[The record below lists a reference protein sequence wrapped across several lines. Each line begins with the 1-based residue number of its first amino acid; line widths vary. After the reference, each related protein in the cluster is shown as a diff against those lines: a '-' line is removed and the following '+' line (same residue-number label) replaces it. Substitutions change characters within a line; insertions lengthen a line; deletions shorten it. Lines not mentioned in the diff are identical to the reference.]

1 MKEVFAALA
10 VATLG
15 CVVYHA
21 GQKAISPSVNPMVL
35 LLGVYAV
42 AFLMAL
48 AALPFF
54 RGAGAPGLRALA
66 SWPVVAVGLGAL
78 LIEIG
83 FLLAYRAGGSMQ
95 WGGVAVNAAAAV
107 ILVPVAV
114 LVFRESFSPSKALGI
129 VVTLAGMA
137 LLVRK

>member
-1 MKEVFAALA
+1 MKDVLLSLSIAI
-10 VATLG
+10 LG

-21 GQKAISPSVNPMVL
+21 GQKAIAPTVNPLVL
-35 LLGVYAV
+35 LMGVYAV
-42 AFLMAL
+42 AFLLAL
-48 AALPFF
+48 GALPFF
-54 RGAGAPGLRALA
+54 KGGTTGLRPLA

-83 FLLAYRAGGSMQ
+83 FLLAYRAGGSMA
-95 WGGVAVNAAAAV
+95 WGGVAVNGAAAL
-107 ILVPVAV
+107 ILVPLAV
-114 LVFRESFSPSKALGI
+114 FVFGESFTVQKALGI